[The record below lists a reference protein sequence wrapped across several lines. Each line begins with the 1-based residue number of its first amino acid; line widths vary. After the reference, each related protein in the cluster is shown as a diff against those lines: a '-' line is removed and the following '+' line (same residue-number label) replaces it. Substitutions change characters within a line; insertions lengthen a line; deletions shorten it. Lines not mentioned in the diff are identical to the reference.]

1 MYDKIVVLIPAYEP
15 TLKMIDL
22 LKDLKKYNLD
32 IVVVNDGS
40 KEEYNDIFEEA
51 QKYSIV
57 LKHKNNLGKGAAL
70 KTGLKYITKTQK
82 DTLIITVDCDG
93 QHSIKD
99 ILKIID
105 YSLKNPNELVLGKR
119 LRNKKIPIKS
129 KFGNAITRFFYK
141 TITGLDVYDTQ
152 TGLRAFSS
160 KLIPFMLK
168 INGDRFEYEMNVLL
182 KCPSNNIKIKE
193 IEIETIYIDNNSHSH
208 FNPIKDSIL
217 IYKEIFKFLMSSF
230 ISFIIDYITYTILL
244 LITNK
249 LLVSNIIA
257 RVISATINFNI
268 NKKIVFNNKTKNNKL
283 IIKYFLLA
291 ISILIVNTFLL
302 NILVN
307 MFLLNKYLAKIL
319 VEIIL
324 LFISWI
330 VQKKVI
336 FYESDTN
343 EKS

>member
-22 LKDLKKYNLD
+22 LKKLKKYNLD

-70 KTGLKYITKTQK
+70 KTGLKYIKKIQK

-160 KLIPFMLK
+160 NLIPFMLK
-168 INGDRFEYEMNVLL
+168 ISGNRFEYEMNVLL

-249 LLVSNIIA
+249 LLISNIIA

-307 MFLLNKYLAKIL
+307 MFLLNKYFAKIL